1 MEEEKEEIWS
11 EIIQP
16 KRSWLNLNLTELWEY
31 RDLILL
37 FVRRDFVA
45 VYKQTILGPLWHFIQ
60 PLFTTLIFTV
70 IFGRIAKIPTDGVP
84 PFLFYLTGIT
94 LWNYFSRCLN
104 NTSNTF
110 VNNAGIFGKVYFPR
124 MVIPVSNVLSAL
136 LAFGI
141 QFLLL
146 LAVYL
151 YYVMNGAVQL
161 REEILLF
168 PLFVIIMSLLGLSVG
183 VILSS
188 LTTKYRD
195 LTFLMGFG
203 VQLWMYASPIIYP
216 ISVLDPDLRRIA
228 FFNPVAPVIEGFRYI
243 FLGQGLL
250 DWTMIAYSFGLAV
263 ILFLI
268 GLSVFHRV
276 EKTFMDTV

>member
-1 MEEEKEEIWS
+1 MEERQVWTEV
-11 EIIQP
+11 IQP
-16 KRSWLNLNLTELWEY
+16 KTKWFDLNLVELWEY
-31 RDLILL
+31 RDLVLL

-60 PLFTTLIFTV
+60 PLFTTLIFTI
-70 IFGRIAKIPTDGVP
+70 IFGRVAKIPTDGIP

-94 LWNYFSRCLN
+94 LWNFFSRCLN

-110 VNNAGIFGKVYFPR
+110 VSNAGIFGKVYFPR
-124 MVIPVSNVLSAL
+124 MVIPVSIVLSAL

-141 QFLLL
+141 QVLLL
-146 LAVYL
+146 LVVYF
-151 YYVMNGAVQL
+151 YYVFDGATQL
-161 REEILLF
+161 RMEILLF
-168 PLFVIIMSLLGLSVG
+168 PLFVIIMSLLGLSLG

-195 LTFLMGFG
+195 LTFLMAFG

-216 ISVLDPDLRRIA
+216 MSVLDPELQRFA
-228 FFNPVAPVIEGFRYI
+228 FFNPVAPVIEGFRFI

-250 DWTMIAYSFGLAV
+250 DWTMIMYSFSVAVGL
-263 ILFLI
+263 FFI
-268 GLSVFHRV
+268 GLSIFHRV